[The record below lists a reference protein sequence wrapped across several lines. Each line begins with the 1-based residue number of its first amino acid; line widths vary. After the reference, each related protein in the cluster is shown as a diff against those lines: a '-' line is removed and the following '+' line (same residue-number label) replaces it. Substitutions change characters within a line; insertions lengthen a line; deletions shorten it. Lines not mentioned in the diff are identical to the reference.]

1 NNQLSN
7 WKVRTGIRNE
17 FCFTSPVEEGKRVMP
32 DAEQKI
38 IFPCDQ
44 TYEISLRP
52 GISYEKTKIYVQKCG
67 W

>member
-1 NNQLSN
+1 
-7 WKVRTGIRNE
+7 
-17 FCFTSPVEEGKRVMP
+17 MP

-67 W
+67 WLRTGRIA

>member
-1 NNQLSN
+1 
-7 WKVRTGIRNE
+7 
-17 FCFTSPVEEGKRVMP
+17 MP

-38 IFPCDQ
+38 IFPCDK
-44 TYEISLRP
+44 TYEISLRL